1 MTMSDLI
8 KQGIVRK
15 TSPNNAR
22 AQSLLEMSAQTMKV
36 ILTLDLNEQNTS
48 IIFRELYECLR
59 QALEAI
65 GYKNGYK
72 FENHESI
79 KIFASEI
86 LQNNELAIDFDRYR
100 KIRNGINY
108 YGDKVAVETAKKAA
122 ENIPKYFKEI
132 SDK

>member
-15 TSPNNAR
+15 TPLNNAR

-36 ILTLDLNEQNTS
+36 ILALDLNEQNAS
-48 IIFRELYECLR
+48 VIFRELYECLR
-59 QALEAI
+59 STLEAI
-65 GYKNGYK
+65 GYKKGYK

-79 KIFASEI
+79 KFFASEI
-86 LQNNELAIDFDRYR
+86 LQNNALAKDFDRYR

-108 YGDKVAVETAKKAA
+108 YGDKVAIETAKKIV
-122 ENIPKYFKEI
+122 EDIPKYIEEI
-132 SDK
+132 SVK